1 MPSAME
7 VNQHSQGQIKS
18 ENKQSVKVLEQLL
31 QKLTVSKAQDE
42 INASSQ
48 EIAIFINGDIEEE
61 DAPTK

>member
-1 MPSAME
+1 MSKA
-7 VNQHSQGQIKS
+7 
-18 ENKQSVKVLEQLL
+18 ENKQSIKVLEQLL
-31 QKLTVSKAQDE
+31 SKLTVSKEQDE

>member
-1 MPSAME
+1 LQQTAIMSKA
-7 VNQHSQGQIKS
+7 
-18 ENKQSVKVLEQLL
+18 ENKQSIKVLEQLL
-31 QKLTVSKAQDE
+31 SKLTVSKEQDE